1 MKLNI
6 TQLRYM
12 SADEFRV
19 LTAVEM
25 GSRNHEV
32 VPSQLIA
39 HIAKLKSGGVNK
51 ILGELARTN
60 LVARVQNAKYEGYRL
75 TYGGYDYLALRTL
88 SKRGSI
94 YSVGNQIGVG
104 KESDIYIVADDEGNQ
119 RVLKLH
125 RLGRTS
131 FRNIKEKR
139 DYLRNRNAGS
149 WLYLSRLSAMKEYA
163 FMKVLH
169 ENGYPVPEP
178 VDQNRHT
185 IVMGLVDAF
194 PLCQISDVAQ
204 PGKLYS
210 VLMDLI
216 VRLACAGLIH
226 GDFNEFNIMIN
237 DDGSPVLID
246 FPQMVSTSH
255 RNAEMYFNR
264 DVDCIRAF
272 FKKRFHYESKV
283 YPKFSRDAEREFSLD
298 VQVAASGFT
307 KAQQK
312 ELEKLQEEVGR
323 DEEGTSEEEGTSDE
337 EEEEEDEEMEDQEV
351 PEVDNQT
358 PTETASSD
366 VASDKAT
373 LATEQLPSA
382 DITPPP
388 TSEKVTE
395 APTIIADDI
404 AKLSLESPDAETA
417 GSSNSESEAEE
428 AEKEDNDEE
437 EEEEAPDNRTRRPFR
452 DIKPSTR
459 NGGSVSVASRAS
471 TAGRIDE
478 SEIKKRVTS
487 TLRKQ
492 ATRKSNMKGR
502 NETKGRLKRDVQNQ
516 AREGGGGFFA

>member
-1 MKLNI
+1 MKLDAK
-6 TQLRYM
+6 QLRYM
-12 SADEFRV
+12 SNDEFRV

-32 VPSQLIA
+32 VPTQLIA
-39 HIAKLKSGGVNK
+39 HIAKLKAGGVTK
-51 ILGELARTN
+51 ILSELARTS

-88 SKRGSI
+88 SKRGAI

-104 KESDIYIVADDEGNQ
+104 KESDIYIVADDEGIQ

-185 IVMGLVDAF
+185 IVMGLIDAF
-194 PLCQISDVAQ
+194 PLCQISEVAH

-210 VLMDLI
+210 ELMDLI

-237 DDGSPVLID
+237 DKGEPILID

-272 FKKRFHYESKV
+272 FKKRFHYESKLF
-283 YPKFSRDAEREFSLD
+283 PKFNRDAEREFSLD
-298 VQVAASGFT
+298 IQVAASGFT
-307 KAQQK
+307 KQQQK
-312 ELEKLQEEVGR
+312 ELEKVCRCLFVLFPIVI
-323 DEEGTSEEEGTSDE
+323 GTD
-337 EEEEEDEEMEDQEV
+337 
-351 PEVDNQT
+351 
-358 PTETASSD
+358 
-366 VASDKAT
+366 
-373 LATEQLPSA
+373 
-382 DITPPP
+382 
-388 TSEKVTE
+388 
-395 APTIIADDI
+395 TIPNRSCRKSWA
-404 AKLSLESPDAETA
+404 AK
-417 GSSNSESEAEE
+417 
-428 AEKEDNDEE
+428 
-437 EEEEAPDNRTRRPFR
+437 TR
-452 DIKPSTR
+452 I
-459 NGGSVSVASRAS
+459 RAM
-471 TAGRIDE
+471 RK
-478 SEIKKRVTS
+478 KKRK
-487 TLRKQ
+487 R
-492 ATRKSNMKGR
+492 R
-502 NETKGRLKRDVQNQ
+502 TKMRRRRWKRPSWT
-516 AREGGGGFFA
+516 